1 MKTKIWLILLVVC
14 GFMLACEED
23 ELTPS
28 HTDRNWFFVEDDPNN
43 PLTHLR
49 YLIYTEDGVA
59 CFYNDTIGAETRYD
73 RFGNPYTHYEVLKI
87 GYNMTSYGHPDYVLA
102 DDTADVMDALEVMY
116 EYLFDILPEDRRPTS
131 YLLVDSIKANL
142 SGGNVVSDD
151 YYKSITTTCVGN
163 IERFEQMSDSAR
175 RSFMAELA
183 GLEYADEL
191 IANADSVLRHDFDS
205 AGCYV
210 TLDSRTYTPIRYRD
224 TSGASESISTAR
236 TLARPEAFGFLHYRE
251 TRINRVFWPT
261 DQQNYAAFV
270 GLVLSKT
277 EEEVKRQYAQDTVVL
292 QKYELMRQ
300 MMQEAGMIE

>member
-1 MKTKIWLILLVVC
+1 MRTKIWLILLVVC
-14 GFMLACEED
+14 GFMLACEEE

-28 HTDRNWFFVEDDPNN
+28 RTDRNWFLVEDDPNN

-49 YLIYTEDGVA
+49 YLIYSEDGVA

-73 RFGNPYTHYEVLKI
+73 RFGNPYTHYEVLKV
-87 GYNMTSYGHPDYVLA
+87 GYNMTSYGRPDYALA
-102 DDTADVMDALEVMY
+102 DDTADVMDALEVMD

-131 YLLVDSIKANL
+131 YLLVDSLKMNM
-142 SGGNVVSDD
+142 SGGRLVLDD

-191 IANADSVLRHDFDS
+191 MANADSLLRHDFDS
-205 AGCYV
+205 TGWDV
-210 TLDSRTYTPIRYRD
+210 TLDSKIYAPIRFPMTY
-224 TSGASESISTAR
+224 GAGISISTSR
-236 TLARPEAFGFLHYRE
+236 ELARPEAFGLLRYRQ
-251 TRINRVFWPT
+251 TSLTYVQWPT
-261 DQQNYAAFV
+261 LQQNYAAFV

-292 QKYELMRQ
+292 QKYELMKQ
-300 MMQEAGMIE
+300 MMQEMGMIE